1 MESMSLK
8 RHVVRV
14 LRRRGGHRL
23 STGAQMSPQREGSSG
38 WQEKDEDGVDV
49 GLFVGVEGSEVA

>member
-1 MESMSLK
+1 MSFK

-14 LRRRGGHRL
+14 LRRRRGYHL
-23 STGAQMSPQREGSSG
+23 STGAWISSQREGSSG
-38 WQEKDEDGVDV
+38 WQGKDEDGVDG

>member
-1 MESMSLK
+1 MGSMSLK

-14 LRRRGGHRL
+14 LKRRRGYHL
-23 STGAQMSPQREGSSG
+23 STGAQISPQREGHSG
-38 WQEKDEDGVDV
+38 WQAKDEDGVDG